1 MRVIQ
6 KSLVDYNA
14 IDTLIQVQRFIG
26 SKQNAT
32 LLFDAKQSL
41 ARCYGRQAA
50 NYSLLVSSCEDN
62 SYHKIEFVPQTT
74 SCNASPQAAITY
86 KILKEGGKTV

>member
-50 NYSLLVSSCEDN
+50 NY
-62 SYHKIEFVPQTT
+62 YPTFT
-74 SCNASPQAAITY
+74 SATDKP
-86 KILKEGGKTV
+86 

>member
-50 NYSLLVSSCEDN
+50 NYSL
-62 SYHKIEFVPQTT
+62 
-74 SCNASPQAAITY
+74 
-86 KILKEGGKTV
+86 

>member
-14 IDTLIQVQRFIG
+14 IDTLIQVQWFIG

-62 SYHKIEFVPQTT
+62 SYHKIEFVPHDYQ
-74 SCNASPQAAITY
+74 
-86 KILKEGGKTV
+86 L

>member
-26 SKQNAT
+26 SKQ
-32 LLFDAKQSL
+32 DARRAKGYW
-41 ARCYGRQAA
+41 CY
-50 NYSLLVSSCEDN
+50 SCL
-62 SYHKIEFVPQTT
+62 S
-74 SCNASPQAAITY
+74 
-86 KILKEGGKTV
+86 

>member
-32 LLFDAKQSL
+32 LLF

-50 NYSLLVSSCEDN
+50 NYSLLVSSYEDN
-62 SYHKIEFVPQTT
+62 SIHKIEFVPHDYQ
-74 SCNASPQAAITY
+74 
-86 KILKEGGKTV
+86 L

>member
-1 MRVIQ
+1 MRIIQ

-14 IDTLIQVQRFIG
+14 IDSLIEVQRFIG
-26 SKQNAT
+26 RKQNAT

-50 NYSLLVSSCEDN
+50 NYSLLVSSYEDG
-62 SYHKIEFVPQTT
+62 SFQKIEFVPHDYQ
-74 SCNASPQAAITY
+74 
-86 KILKEGGKTV
+86 L

>member
-1 MRVIQ
+1 MRIIQ

-14 IDTLIQVQRFIG
+14 IDSLIQVQRFIG

-32 LLFDAKQSL
+32 LLFNAKQAL

-50 NYSLLVSSCEDN
+50 NYSLLVSSYEGN
-62 SYHKIEFVPQTT
+62 SFQKIEFVPHDYQ
-74 SCNASPQAAITY
+74 
-86 KILKEGGKTV
+86 L

>member
-1 MRVIQ
+1 MIKCVSF
-6 KSLVDYNA
+6 KSRWSIITQSTPL
-14 IDTLIQVQRFIG
+14 FKFS

-50 NYSLLVSSCEDN
+50 NYSLLVSRYEDN
-62 SYHKIEFVPQTT
+62 SIHKIEFVPHDYQ
-74 SCNASPQAAITY
+74 
-86 KILKEGGKTV
+86 L

>member
-50 NYSLLVSSCEDN
+50 NYSLLVSS
-62 SYHKIEFVPQTT
+62 
-74 SCNASPQAAITY
+74 PQAAITY
-86 KILKEGGKTV
+86 KNLKEGGKTV

>member
-32 LLFDAKQSL
+32 LLFDAKTKFR
-41 ARCYGRQAA
+41 ARCYGRQAT
-50 NYSLLVSSCEDN
+50 NFLLVSSYEDN
-62 SYHKIEFVPQTT
+62 SIHKIEFVPMTT
-74 SCNASPQAAITY
+74 SCNASPPSCDYI
-86 KILKEGGKTV
+86 